1 MRRRSLAPV
10 PRTAPEDERAPR
22 RRDGAGPAAGPAA
35 GSGAG
40 HGGGFGAGPDA
51 GVTAEVVTVEV
62 VGSRALARLL
72 EAAVAPGW
80 RVVATAAPSH
90 HPCVDLTV
98 LVRPTP
104 PSLAQVLAR
113 QRGVAVVAVLDPAAP
128 IRQIVE
134 LLDAGASACVR
145 EGPVRLLVAH
155 LEACLRRPCAAA
167 LRESPTEGADRPR

>member
-1 MRRRSLAPV
+1 MRRWSLAPV
-10 PRTAPEDERAPR
+10 PRTALDGERAHPSR
-22 RRDGAGPAAGPAA
+22 NEAGLAAGPDDRSGG

-40 HGGGFGAGPDA
+40 AS
-51 GVTAEVVTVEV
+51 AEVVTVEV
-62 VGSRALARLL
+62 VGSRVLARLL

-104 PSLAQVLAR
+104 PQLTRVLAR
-113 QRGVAVVAVLDPAAP
+113 QRGVAVVAVLDPTAP
-128 IRQIVE
+128 IGQIVE

-155 LEACLRRPCAAA
+155 LEACLRRPN
-167 LRESPTEGADRPR
+167 EADRRVRG